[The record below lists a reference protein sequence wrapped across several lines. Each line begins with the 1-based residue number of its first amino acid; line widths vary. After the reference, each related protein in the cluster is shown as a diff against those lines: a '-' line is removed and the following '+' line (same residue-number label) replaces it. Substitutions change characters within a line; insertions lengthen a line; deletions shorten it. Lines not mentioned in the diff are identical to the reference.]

1 MNLALKTYHVYIMAS
16 FTRTLYVGLTSDLP
30 RRMFQH
36 KNKLFVGL
44 TAKYNITNL
53 VYAEESADVN
63 EAIAREKQIKGW
75 RREIKIALIE
85 LINPHRTDLVV

>member
-1 MNLALKTYHVYIMAS
+1 MKTYHVYIMAS

-30 RRMFQH
+30 RRVFQH
-36 KNKLFVGL
+36 KNKLFVGF

-75 RREIKIALIE
+75 NRAWKLRLIE
-85 LINPHRTDLVV
+85 KENSGWNDLTLGLA